1 MPVEDNYQSKQ
12 ELYDSEKVFDTMT
25 VDLQLTNTEFDGNL
39 IYLLKQIKVD
49 GKLHKNELLK
59 ELQESL
65 GPVFR
70 GLEVD
75 HAYTEDHSSWSVF
88 YALKEIIDQI
98 SNRLK
103 VGYKT
108 VYRGQPG
115 DWELR
120 PTLFRKGVSG
130 YTDEFRRNYEQIYK
144 SVAQKFPENV
154 SYFSIH
160 ENLDKRAAN
169 LAELQHYGLGT
180 SLIDVSSN
188 PFISLLFMVDGYA
201 NQGDEPQL
209 DIFFVRED
217 GQNSLYQEVTKREQN
232 RRISVQ
238 KGAFLNFD
246 KLDMNGLSGERKIP
260 RICLRLQYV
269 RSSLDSATVVN
280 LPDGD
285 LPVAQ
290 DEGRVKVNV
299 LATAVN
305 DIKSKLN
312 SYYYRTEDLFP
323 DFYMFLG
330 VLKSKYADVGHVD
343 VNKWYQVVENKK

>member
-1 MPVEDNYQSKQ
+1 MAVTDNYQSKQ
-12 ELYDSEKVFDTMT
+12 ELYDAKKVFDTMN

-49 GKLHKNELLK
+49 GESHKSELLK

-65 GPVFR
+65 GPVFKS
-70 GLEVD
+70 LEVD

-98 SNRLK
+98 SSRLEQ
-103 VGYKT
+103 GYKT

-115 DWELR
+115 NWDLR
-120 PTLFRKGVSG
+120 PTLFRKGVTG
-130 YTDEFRRNYEQIYK
+130 YTDDFRRNYEQIYK

-160 ENLDKRAAN
+160 DNLDKRAAN

-180 SLIDVSSN
+180 PLIDVSSN

-217 GQNSLYQEVTKREQN
+217 GQNSLYQEVVKREQN

-246 KLDMNGLSGERKIP
+246 KLDMNGLSGESKIP
-260 RICLRLQYV
+260 RVCLRLQYV
-269 RSSLDSATVVN
+269 RSSLDSATAVN

-290 DEGRVKVNV
+290 DEERVKVNV

-323 DFYMFLG
+323 DFYMYLG
-330 VLKSKYADVGHVD
+330 VLKAKYADTGHVD
-343 VNKWYQVVENKK
+343 VNKWYQVVEN